1 MTRQEF
7 SEWAIGKSKREVMA
21 IVPKDTTIGVF
32 TTRKGKISMMS
43 VMGGEWILYSH
54 LHFDK
59 ATQRVIDVT

>member
-1 MTRQEF
+1 MTRIQF
-7 SEWAIGKSKREVMA
+7 DEWAIGKSKREIMA

-43 VMGGEWILYSH
+43 IMGGEWRLYTH

-59 ATQRVIDVT
+59 ATQRVTQVS